1 MIYPGIKIYSDGAD
15 LETIVSMDQGGLVD
29 GFTTNPTLMAKAGIT
44 DYVGFAKSVLAE
56 VTTKSISFEVF
67 SDDLEQMYAQAHTLN
82 ELGQNVWVKVPVT
95 NTQGVP
101 TYDLVNRLAC
111 DGIKVNVTAIFT
123 SDQVRRVVA
132 ALESGVPAIVSIFA
146 GRIANAGVD
155 PEPLMREASSL
166 CRGLKG
172 QRLCGQALRSLQYR
186 AGTTSGTDIIT
197 LTPALI
203 TAAADLGRDLDVSFH
218 YLQLRCFMMTQRR
231 QDLISEHIFRDG
243 VRFHLSENSSFNTNA
258 RSKGGRAA

>member
-172 QRLCGQALRSLQYR
+172 AETLWASSREVFNIVQAQR
-186 AGTTSGTDIIT
+186 SGTDIIT

-203 TAAADLGRDLDVSFH
+203 TAAADLGRDLDEFS
-218 YLQLRCFMMTQRR
+218 
-231 QDLISEHIFRDG
+231 
-243 VRFHLSENSSFNTNA
+243 LSTVKMFYDDAKASGFDI
-258 RSKGGRAA
+258 